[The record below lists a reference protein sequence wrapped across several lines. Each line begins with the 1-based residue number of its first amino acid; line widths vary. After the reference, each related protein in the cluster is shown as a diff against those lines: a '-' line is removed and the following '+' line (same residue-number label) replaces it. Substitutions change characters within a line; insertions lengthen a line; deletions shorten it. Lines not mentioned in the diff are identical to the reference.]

1 MIAAVP
7 QPVPMENVPAQ
18 GDAGHG
24 PVSIILATY
33 NECENIRDMIAAIF
47 TALPGSVEVIVV
59 DDNSPDQT
67 WKIAAEM
74 GDPRVKVVRRV
85 KARGLAS
92 AINRGLIESRGEIIG
107 WMDADLCHPP
117 ALLPIMLEQL
127 QSSDIA
133 MGSRYVPG
141 GKDERDPSRVWSS
154 RLVNRMA
161 SLVLDYGIQDYDSGF
176 ILMHRHVLDA
186 VSLNPSGYGAYFIEF
201 IHACRRKGF
210 KVVELPYTFTERAR
224 GVSKSNV
231 NIIQFGLAGLG
242 YLARILKTRFKKLD

>member
-1 MIAAVP
+1 
-7 QPVPMENVPAQ
+7 MENAPSQ
-18 GDAGHG
+18 GGAGQG
-24 PVSIILATY
+24 LVSIILATY
-33 NECENIRDMIAAIF
+33 NEGENIQDMISAIF
-47 TALPGSVEVIVV
+47 AALPNPVEVIVV

-67 WKIAAEM
+67 WKIASEM

-117 ALLPIMLEQL
+117 AMLPAMLEQL
-127 QSSDIA
+127 HSNDIVI
-133 MGSRYVPG
+133 GSRYVPG
-141 GKDERDPSRVWSS
+141 GKDDRDSSRVWSS

-161 SLVLDYGIQDYDSGF
+161 AFVLDYGIRDYDSGF
-176 ILMHRHVLDA
+176 ILMHRAVLDA

-201 IHACRRKGF
+201 IHACCRKGF
-210 KVVELPYTFTERAR
+210 KITELPYTFTERTR

-231 NIIQFGLAGLG
+231 NIMQFGLAGLG
-242 YLARILKTRFKKLD
+242 YLTRILKTRFIKLD